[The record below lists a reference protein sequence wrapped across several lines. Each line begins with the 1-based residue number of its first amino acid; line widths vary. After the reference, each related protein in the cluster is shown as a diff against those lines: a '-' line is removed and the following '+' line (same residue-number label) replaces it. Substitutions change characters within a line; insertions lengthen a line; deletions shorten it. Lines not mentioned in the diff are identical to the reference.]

1 MAEAGR
7 SAVIIGASGL
17 VGSALLT
24 KLAQSESF
32 SKVTAITRRALDH
45 CPESVVNAV
54 IDFEQ
59 LEDYPE
65 LFKADCFFSCLG
77 TTRKQAGSIAAQ
89 RRVDFDYQLRAAKM
103 AKSSGVEHMLLVS
116 SSGANAASGSAYL
129 KMKGELEIEVR
140 RLEFSRL
147 AILQP
152 SLLRGARKDKRI
164 GESIGDVFLSALN
177 GIGLLKRY
185 RPIEGR
191 EVAQALIYLAL
202 NQSSPDVV
210 YRLDELF
217 NLQ

>member
-1 MAEAGR
+1 MAETGH

-24 KLAQSESF
+24 MLNQCESF
-32 SKVTAITRRALDH
+32 SKITAITRRALND
-45 CPESVVNAV
+45 CPEGVVNAV

-89 RRVDFDYQLRAAKM
+89 RRVDFDYQLQAAKM
-103 AKSSGVEHMLLVS
+103 AKSSGVGHMLLVS

-140 RLEFSRL
+140 QLEFNRL

-152 SLLRGARKDKRI
+152 SLLRGTRKDKRM

-191 EVAQALIYLAL
+191 EVAQALIHLAL

-217 NLQ
+217 NLK

>member
-1 MAEAGR
+1 MAETGR

-24 KLAQSESF
+24 MLAQSESF

-45 CPESVVNAV
+45 CPEGVVNTV
-54 IDFEQ
+54 INFEQ
-59 LEDYPE
+59 LEDYSE
-65 LFKADCFFSCLG
+65 LFKADCLFSCLG

-103 AKSSGVEHMLLVS
+103 AKSSGVEHILLVS
-116 SSGANAASGSAYL
+116 SSGANASSSSAYL
-129 KMKGELEIEVR
+129 KMKGELELELKKLKFN
-140 RLEFSRL
+140 RLT
-147 AILQP
+147 ILQP
-152 SLLRGARKDKRI
+152 SLLRGARRDKRI
-164 GESIGDVFLSALN
+164 GESIGDVLLSALN
-177 GIGLLKRY
+177 AIGLLKRY

-191 EVAQALIYLAL
+191 EVAEALVYLAL

>member
-1 MAEAGR
+1 MAETGR

-24 KLAQSESF
+24 MLAQSESF

-45 CPESVVNAV
+45 CPEGVVNTV
-54 IDFEQ
+54 INFEQ

-65 LFKADCFFSCLG
+65 LFKADCLFSCLG

-89 RRVDFDYQLRAAKM
+89 RRVDFDYQLQAAKM
-103 AKSSGVEHMLLVS
+103 AKSAGVEHMLLVS

-140 RLEFSRL
+140 QLEFNRL

-152 SLLRGARKDKRI
+152 SLLRGSRKDKRM

-185 RPIEGR
+185 RPIEGK
-191 EVAQALIYLAL
+191 EVAQALIHLAL
-202 NQSSPDVV
+202 NQSSADVV

>member
-1 MAEAGR
+1 M
-7 SAVIIGASGL
+7 
-17 VGSALLT
+17 
-24 KLAQSESF
+24 
-32 SKVTAITRRALDH
+32 
-45 CPESVVNAV
+45 NAV

-65 LFKADCFFSCLG
+65 LFKADCLFSCLG

-89 RRVDFDYQLRAAKM
+89 RRVDFDYQLQAAKM

-140 RLEFSRL
+140 QLEFNRL

-152 SLLRGARKDKRI
+152 SLLRGTRKDKRM

-191 EVAQALIYLAL
+191 EVAQALIHLAL
-202 NQSSPDVV
+202 NQSSADVV

-217 NLQ
+217 NLK

>member
-1 MAEAGR
+1 MAETGL

-24 KLAQSESF
+24 MLNQSESF
-32 SKVTAITRRALDH
+32 SKVTAITRRSLND
-45 CPESVVNAV
+45 CPEGVVNAV
-54 IDFEQ
+54 IDFER

-89 RRVDFDYQLRAAKM
+89 RRVDFDYQLQAAKM
-103 AKSSGVEHMLLVS
+103 AKSASVEHMLLVS

-140 RLEFSRL
+140 QLEFNRL

-152 SLLRGARKDKRI
+152 SLLRGTRKDKRM
-164 GESIGDVFLSALN
+164 GESVGDVFLSALN
-177 GIGLLKRY
+177 GVGLLKHY

-191 EVAQALIYLAL
+191 EVAQALIHLAL
-202 NQSSPDVV
+202 NQSNPDVV

>member
-1 MAEAGR
+1 MAEAEL

-24 KLAQSESF
+24 MLAQSESF
-32 SKVTAITRRALDH
+32 TKVTAITRRSLND
-45 CPESVVNAV
+45 CPEGVVNAV

-89 RRVDFDYQLRAAKM
+89 RRVDFDYQLQAAKM

-140 RLEFSRL
+140 QLEFNRL

-152 SLLRGARKDKRI
+152 SLLRGTRKDKRM
-164 GESIGDVFLSALN
+164 GESIGDVLMSVLN

-191 EVAQALIYLAL
+191 EVAQALIHLAL